1 MSVAPAN
8 RQLGLLDKSLH
19 LGTNA
24 ATRAMTAKQND
35 AQLRPSAKEPPVT
48 SLAEKTPPNAPAQRF
63 ATEGIKPLARASL
76 VARAFM
82 RIVGFVERLNVTF
95 SKVGNPPIYD
105 NAVFPWTTDVEGEW
119 RAIRA
124 ELDRVLLR
132 QADLP
137 GFHELSTD
145 VATISQDRGWKTFF
159 LSGYGFK
166 SDANIKKCPETWR
179 ICQKIPGLI
188 TVMFSI
194 LEPGKHLPPH
204 RGPYNGVLRLH
215 LGLIVPEPREQL
227 GIRVEHDVYR
237 WKEGEAVIFDDAYEH
252 EAWNKTPHTRVV
264 LFVDFRK
271 PLRFP
276 ANFLNWLLLSLAIFT
291 PFIREGM
298 DNQKAWEKK
307 FYEEAEAL
315 RNG

>member
-1 MSVAPAN
+1 MTVADQSATTNQEPE
-8 RQLGLLDKSLH
+8 QQF
-19 LGTNA
+19 GTA
-24 ATRAMTAKQND
+24 
-35 AQLRPSAKEPPVT
+35 
-48 SLAEKTPPNAPAQRF
+48 
-63 ATEGIKPLARASL
+63 GIKPMNRPSL
-76 VARAFM
+76 ITRTFMTVVAW
-82 RIVGFVERLNVTF
+82 VERLNLKY

-105 NAVFPWTTDVEGEW
+105 KAVFPWTAEIEHEW

-124 ELDRVLLR
+124 ELDRVLTR
-132 QADLP
+132 KEELP
-137 GFHELSTD
+137 GFHELATD
-145 VATISQDRGWKTFF
+145 VSTISQDRGWKTF
-159 LSGYGFK
+159 LLAGYGFK
-166 SDANIKKCPETWR
+166 SDANIRLCPETWR

-227 GIRVEHDVYR
+227 GIRVEKDLYR
-237 WKEGEAVIFDDAYEH
+237 WKEGEAVIFDDAFEH
-252 EAWNKTPHTRVV
+252 EAWNRTPHTRVV

-276 ANFLNWLLLSLAIFT
+276 ANFLNWLLLNLAVFT

-315 RNG
+315 RNR